1 MKARYRELN
10 FSAHRI
16 KIKIEGF
23 RIDRLLDKAMKKG
36 LDLRNIRI
44 ISSLQ
49 AECWTT
55 PDDLKELKRLAK
67 SLYKITEDQSDW
79 GLFSTSTC
87 HKPIFFHQNYRS
99 QRLQGDS
106 RDVAEAVSQ

>member
-49 AECWTT
+49 ADHRRRTQGFRIQIENVY
-55 PDDLKELKRLAK
+55 EG
-67 SLYKITEDQSDW
+67 SNQSDW

-87 HKPIFFHQNYRS
+87 HKPIFFRQNYRS